1 MRYNRIIKKFNI
13 CLMIGGDSIN
23 GFEKCRR
30 LAGLTQT
37 DVAKALNIAQC
48 TVSQWENGNS
58 YPRGNMVVAVAEL
71 YHCTTDQLYGKEESA

>member
-1 MRYNRIIKKFNI
+1 MYNRIIKKFNI

-30 LAGLTQT
+30 LAGMTQT

-48 TVSQWENGNS
+48 TVSQWESGKS
-58 YPRGNMVVAVAEL
+58 YPRGNMIVAVAEL
-71 YHCTTDQLYGKEESA
+71 YGCTIDELFGKEESA